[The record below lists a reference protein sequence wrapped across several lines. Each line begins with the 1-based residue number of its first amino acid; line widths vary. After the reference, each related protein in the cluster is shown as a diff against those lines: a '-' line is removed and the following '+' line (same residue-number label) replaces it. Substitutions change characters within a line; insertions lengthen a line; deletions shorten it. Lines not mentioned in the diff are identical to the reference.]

1 MSLLEASIETLQAAM
16 NSGSLTAVDLT
27 QYYLDRIAAYDQQGP
42 GLNSIRVLNDDVLK
56 QATALDEEHSRQGAR
71 SMLHGIPILVKDNYE
86 TKGMPTTV
94 GSVLF
99 EGFAPDRDAYLV
111 SKLKNAGA
119 LLLGKTNMQEFAYG
133 ITNVGSI
140 HGFTR
145 NPYDPTRNPGG
156 SSGGTG
162 AAVAANFAVTGLGS
176 DTCGSIRIPAAQ
188 NNLVGLRG
196 TQGLMSRRGIFPLS
210 STQDIG
216 GPLTKSVRDLAIM
229 LDQMIGYDA
238 EDAQTAESFGHN
250 FQFLANLQLREKAR
264 IGLLR
269 EWMEREEGDEVVAG
283 VIRDALTNMSE
294 KAGWEIVE
302 LESAELEAS
311 LDRPLGGYFVSA
323 YDFKQ
328 DVNNYLRANPE
339 LGFADLDALL
349 VPGKHHPKVDLRT
362 QKCVAMRSEDE
373 ATYFR
378 EMAQRKVIRR
388 ALLSLLA
395 ENNLDALAYPSIRHV
410 AALIGED
417 QMGTNCRL
425 AACSG
430 VPAISVPAGF
440 YRELPVGL
448 ELLAEPWADQKLL
461 DLAYTVE
468 SMHPQRHLPKS
479 TPSL

>member
-1 MSLLEASIETLQAAM
+1 MNLLEASIETLQEAM
-16 NSGSLTAVDLT
+16 NSGSLTAVELT
-27 QYYLDRIAAYDQQGP
+27 QYYLDRIATYDQQGP
-42 GLNSIRVLNDDVLK
+42 ALNSIRVLNDDVLQ
-56 QATALDEEHSRQGAR
+56 QAAALDDERSRQGAR

-86 TKGMPTTV
+86 TKRMPTTV

-99 EGFAPDRDAYLV
+99 KGFAPDRDAHLV

-145 NPYDPTRNPGG
+145 NPYDTTRNPGG
-156 SSGGTG
+156 SSGGTS

-216 GPLTKSVRDLAIM
+216 GPLARSVRDLAIM

-238 EDAQTAESFGHN
+238 EDIQTAESFGHP
-250 FQFLANLQLREKAR
+250 FRFLDHLQLREKAR
-264 IGLLR
+264 IGLLKEWLVR
-269 EWMEREEGDEVVAG
+269 EVGDEAVAE
-283 VIRDALTNMSE
+283 VIREALTAMSK

-302 LESAELEAS
+302 LESAELEDS
-311 LDRPLGGYFVSA
+311 LDRPLEGYFVSA

-328 DVNNYLRANPE
+328 DVNAYLQANPE
-339 LGFADLDALL
+339 MGFSDLEELLAL
-349 VPGKHHPKVDLRT
+349 GKHHPKVDLRT
-362 QKCVAMRSEDE
+362 QKSMAMRSEDE
-373 ATYFR
+373 STYYR
-378 EMAQRKVIRR
+378 EMAQRKVVRR
-388 ALLSLLA
+388 ALLRLLA
-395 ENNLDALAYPSIRHV
+395 ENNLDALAYPPIRRV

-440 YRELPVGL
+440 YGELPVGL

-468 SMHPQRHLPKS
+468 TKYPQRKIPGS
-479 TPSL
+479 TS

>member
-1 MSLLEASIETLQAAM
+1 MNLLEASIESIQQAM
-16 NSGSLTAVDLT
+16 SSGSLTAVRLT
-27 QYYLDRIAAYDQQGP
+27 QFYLDRIAAYDQQGP
-42 GLNSIRVLNDDVLK
+42 ELNSIRVLNDDVQQ
-56 QATALDEEHSRQGAR
+56 QAAALDDERSRRGAR

-86 TKGMPTTV
+86 TRGMPTTV

-99 EGFAPDRDAYLV
+99 KGFAPDRDAYLV

-145 NPYDPTRNPGG
+145 NPYDPKRNPGG

-238 EDAQTAESFGHN
+238 KDAQTAESFGHN
-250 FQFLANLQLREKAR
+250 FQFLANLQTRTKVR
-264 IGLLR
+264 IGLLSD
-269 EWMEREEGDEVVAG
+269 WMEREEGDEDVAG
-283 VIRDALTNMSE
+283 VIRDTLTAMSE
-294 KAGWEIVE
+294 KVGWEIVE
-302 LESAELEAS
+302 LESAELENS
-311 LDRPLGGYFVSA
+311 LDRPLEGYFVSA

-328 DVNNYLRANPE
+328 DVNAYLGANPE
-339 LGFADLDALL
+339 LGFADLDELL
-349 VPGKHHPKVDLRT
+349 APKRHHPKVDLRT
-362 QKCVAMRSEDE
+362 QKCVTMSSEDE
-373 ATYFR
+373 GTYFR
-378 EMAQRKVIRR
+378 EMAQRKVVRR
-388 ALLSLLA
+388 ALLRLLA

-425 AACSG
+425 SACSG

-440 YRELPVGL
+440 YGELPVGL

-468 SMHPQRHLPKS
+468 SMRPQRFLPKS

>member
-1 MSLLEASIETLQAAM
+1 MNLLEASIESIQQAM
-16 NSGSLTAVDLT
+16 NSGSLTAVQLT
-27 QYYLDRIAAYDQQGP
+27 QYYLDRIATYDQQGP
-42 GLNSIRVLNDDVLK
+42 GLNSIRVLNDDARK
-56 QATALDEEHSRQGAR
+56 QAAALDDERSRQGAR

-99 EGFAPDRDAYLV
+99 KGFAPDRDAHLV

-119 LLLGKTNMQEFAYG
+119 LLLGKANMQEFAYG

-250 FQFLANLQLREKAR
+250 FQFLANLQLREKVR

-269 EWMEREEGDEVVAG
+269 EWMEREEGDEVVAR
-283 VIRDALTNMSE
+283 VIREALTAMSE

-311 LDRPLGGYFVSA
+311 LDRPLEGYFVSA

-328 DVNNYLRANPE
+328 DVIAYLRANPVM
-339 LGFADLDALL
+339 GFSDLEELL
-349 VPGKHHPKVDLRT
+349 VLGKHHPKVDLRT
-362 QKCVAMRSEDE
+362 QKSLAMRSEDE
-373 ATYFR
+373 ATYYQ
-378 EMAQRKVIRR
+378 EMAQRKVVRR
-388 ALLSLLA
+388 ALLRLLA

-440 YRELPVGL
+440 YGELPVGL

-468 SMHPQRHLPKS
+468 TRYPQRKIPGS
-479 TPSL
+479 TP

>member
-1 MSLLEASIETLQAAM
+1 MNLLEASIESIQQTM
-16 NSGSLTAVDLT
+16 DSGSLTAVQLT

-42 GLNSIRVLNDDVLK
+42 GLNSIRVLNDDALK
-56 QATALDEEHSRQGAR
+56 QAAALDDERNRQGAR

-99 EGFAPDRDAYLV
+99 KGFAPDRDAHLV
-111 SKLKNAGA
+111 AKLKNAGA

-162 AAVAANFAVTGLGS
+162 AAIAANFAVTGLGS

-229 LDQMIGYDA
+229 LDHMIGYDA

-250 FQFLANLQLREKAR
+250 FQFLANLQIREKVR

-283 VIRDALTNMSE
+283 VIREALTAMSE

-302 LESAELEAS
+302 LESAELEVS
-311 LDRPLGGYFVSA
+311 LDRPLEGYFVSA

-328 DVNNYLRANPE
+328 DVNAYLRANPE
-339 LGFADLDALL
+339 MGFRDLEELLAL
-349 VPGKHHPKVDLRT
+349 GKHHPKVDLRT
-362 QKCVAMRSEDE
+362 QKSMAMRSEDE
-373 ATYFR
+373 STYYR
-378 EMAQRKVIRR
+378 EMAQRKVVRR
-388 ALLSLLA
+388 ALLRLLA

-410 AALIGED
+410 ANLIGED

-440 YRELPVGL
+440 YGELPVGL

-468 SMHPQRHLPKS
+468 TRYPQRKIPGS
-479 TPSL
+479 TP

>member
-1 MSLLEASIETLQAAM
+1 MNLLEASIESIQQAM
-16 NSGSLTAVDLT
+16 NSGSLTAVQLT
-27 QYYLDRIAAYDQQGP
+27 QYYLDRIAAYDQQGT

-56 QATALDEEHSRQGAR
+56 QAEALDDERNQQRAR

-94 GSVLF
+94 GSVIF
-99 EGFAPDRDAYLV
+99 KGFAPDRDAHLV

-250 FQFLANLQLREKAR
+250 FQFLANLQLHEKVR

-269 EWMEREEGDEVVAG
+269 EWMEREEGDEVVAR
-283 VIRDALTNMSE
+283 VIREALTAMSE

-311 LDRPLGGYFVSA
+311 LDRPLEGYFVSA
-323 YDFKQ
+323 YDFKH
-328 DVNNYLRANPE
+328 DVNAYLQANPE
-339 LGFADLDALL
+339 MGFRDLEELLAL
-349 VPGKHHPKVDLRT
+349 GKHHPKVDLRT
-362 QKCVAMRSEDE
+362 QKSMAMRSEDE
-373 ATYFR
+373 ATYYQ
-378 EMAQRKVIRR
+378 EMAQRKVVRR
-388 ALLSLLA
+388 ALLRLLA

-440 YRELPVGL
+440 YGELPVGL

-468 SMHPQRHLPKS
+468 TRYPQRKIPGS
-479 TPSL
+479 TP

>member
-1 MSLLEASIETLQAAM
+1 MNLLEASIESIQQAM
-16 NSGSLTAVDLT
+16 NSGSLTAVQLT
-27 QYYLDRIAAYDQQGP
+27 QYYLDRIAAYDQKGP

-56 QATALDEEHSRQGAR
+56 QAEALDDERNQQRAR

-99 EGFAPDRDAYLV
+99 KGFAPDRDAHLV

-196 TQGLMSRRGIFPLS
+196 TQGLMSRQGIFPLS

-238 EDAQTAESFGHN
+238 EDAQTSESFGHN
-250 FQFLANLQLREKAR
+250 FQFLANLQLHEKVR

-269 EWMEREEGDEVVAG
+269 EWMEREEGDEVVAR
-283 VIRDALTNMSE
+283 VIREALTAMSE

-311 LDRPLGGYFVSA
+311 LDRPLEGYFVSA

-328 DVNNYLRANPE
+328 DVNAYLRANPE
-339 LGFADLDALL
+339 MGFRDLEELLAL
-349 VPGKHHPKVDLRT
+349 GKHHPKVDLRT
-362 QKCVAMRSEDE
+362 QKSMAMRSEDE
-373 ATYFR
+373 ATYYQ
-378 EMAQRKVIRR
+378 EMAQRKVVRR
-388 ALLSLLA
+388 ALLRLLA

-440 YRELPVGL
+440 YGELPVGL

-468 SMHPQRHLPKS
+468 TRYPQRKIPGS
-479 TPSL
+479 TP

>member
-1 MSLLEASIETLQAAM
+1 MNLLEASIESIQQAM
-16 NSGSLTAVDLT
+16 NSGSLTAVQLT

-42 GLNSIRVLNDDVLK
+42 GLNSIRVLNDDALK
-56 QATALDEEHSRQGAR
+56 QAAALDDERSRQGAR

-99 EGFAPDRDAYLV
+99 KGFAPDRDAHLV

-196 TQGLMSRRGIFPLS
+196 TQGLMSRQGIFPLS
-210 STQDIG
+210 STLDIG

-238 EDAQTAESFGHN
+238 EDAQPAESFGHN
-250 FQFLANLQLREKAR
+250 FQFLANLQLHEKVR
-264 IGLLR
+264 IGLLS
-269 EWMEREEGDEVVAG
+269 EWMEREEGDEVVAR
-283 VIRDALTNMSE
+283 VIREALTAMSE

-311 LDRPLGGYFVSA
+311 LDRPLEGYFVSA
-323 YDFKQ
+323 YDFKH
-328 DVNNYLRANPE
+328 DVNAYLQANPE
-339 LGFADLDALL
+339 MGFRDLEELLAL
-349 VPGKHHPKVDLRT
+349 GKHHPKVDLRT
-362 QKCVAMRSEDE
+362 QKSMAMRSEDE
-373 ATYFR
+373 ATYYQ
-378 EMAQRKVIRR
+378 EMAQRKVVRR
-388 ALLSLLA
+388 ALLRLLA

-440 YRELPVGL
+440 YGELPVGL

-468 SMHPQRHLPKS
+468 TRYPQRKIPGS
-479 TPSL
+479 TL

>member
-1 MSLLEASIETLQAAM
+1 MNLLEASIESIRQTM
-16 NSGSLTAVDLT
+16 NSGSLTAVQLT
-27 QYYLDRIAAYDQQGP
+27 QYYLDRIAAYDQKGP

-56 QATALDEEHSRQGAR
+56 QAEALDDERNQQRAR

-99 EGFAPDRDAYLV
+99 KGFAPDRDAHLV

-250 FQFLANLQLREKAR
+250 FQFLANLQLREKVR

-283 VIRDALTNMSE
+283 VIREALTTMSE
-294 KAGWEIVE
+294 KVGWEIVE

-311 LDRPLGGYFVSA
+311 LDRPLEGYFVSA

-328 DVNNYLRANPE
+328 DVNAYLRANPE
-339 LGFADLDALL
+339 MGFRDLEELLAL
-349 VPGKHHPKVDLRT
+349 GKHHPKVDLRT
-362 QKCVAMRSEDE
+362 QKSMAMRSEDE
-373 ATYFR
+373 ATYYQ
-378 EMAQRKVIRR
+378 EMAQRKVVRR
-388 ALLSLLA
+388 ALLRLLA

-440 YRELPVGL
+440 YGELPVGL

-468 SMHPQRHLPKS
+468 TRYPQRKIPGS
-479 TPSL
+479 TP

>member
-1 MSLLEASIETLQAAM
+1 MNLLEASIESIQQAM
-16 NSGSLTAVDLT
+16 NSGSLTAVQLT

-42 GLNSIRVLNDDVLK
+42 GLNSIRVLNDDALK
-56 QATALDEEHSRQGAR
+56 QAAALDDERSRQGAR

-99 EGFAPDRDAYLV
+99 KDFAPDRDAHLV
-111 SKLKNAGA
+111 AKLKNAGA

-196 TQGLMSRRGIFPLS
+196 TQGLMSRQGIFPLS

-250 FQFLANLQLREKAR
+250 FQFLANLQLREKVR
-264 IGLLR
+264 IGLLS
-269 EWMEREEGDEVVAG
+269 EWMEREEGDEVVAR
-283 VIRDALTNMSE
+283 VIRETLTAMSE

-311 LDRPLGGYFVSA
+311 LDRPLEGYFVSA
-323 YDFKQ
+323 YDFKH
-328 DVNNYLRANPE
+328 DVNAYLQANPE
-339 LGFADLDALL
+339 MGLRDLEELLAL
-349 VPGKHHPKVDLRT
+349 GKHHPKVDLRT
-362 QKCVAMRSEDE
+362 QKSMAMRSEDE
-373 ATYFR
+373 ATYYQ
-378 EMAQRKVIRR
+378 EMAQRKVVRR
-388 ALLSLLA
+388 ALLRLLA

-440 YRELPVGL
+440 YGELPVGL

-468 SMHPQRHLPKS
+468 TRYPQRKIPGS
-479 TPSL
+479 TP

>member
-1 MSLLEASIETLQAAM
+1 MNLLEASIESVQQAM
-16 NSGSLTAVDLT
+16 NSGSLTAVQLT
-27 QYYLDRIAAYDQQGP
+27 QYYLDRIATYDQQGP
-42 GLNSIRVLNDDVLK
+42 GLNSIRVLNDDALK
-56 QATALDEEHSRQGAR
+56 QAAALDDERSRQGAR

-99 EGFAPDRDAYLV
+99 KGFAPDRDAHLV

-196 TQGLMSRRGIFPLS
+196 TQGLMSRQGIFPLS

-250 FQFLANLQLREKAR
+250 FQLLANLQIREKVR

-269 EWMEREEGDEVVAG
+269 EWMEREEGDEVVAR
-283 VIRDALTNMSE
+283 VIREALTAMSE

-311 LDRPLGGYFVSA
+311 LDRPLEGYFVSA
-323 YDFKQ
+323 YDFKHN
-328 DVNNYLRANPE
+328 VNAYLQANPE
-339 LGFADLDALL
+339 MGFRDLKELLAL
-349 VPGKHHPKVDLRT
+349 GKHHPKVDLRT
-362 QKCVAMRSEDE
+362 QKSMAMRSEDE
-373 ATYFR
+373 ATYYQ
-378 EMAQRKVIRR
+378 EMAQRKVVRR
-388 ALLSLLA
+388 ALLRLLA

-440 YRELPVGL
+440 YGELPVGL

-468 SMHPQRHLPKS
+468 TRYPQRKIPGY
-479 TPSL
+479 TP

>member
-1 MSLLEASIETLQAAM
+1 MNLLEASIESIQQTM
-16 NSGSLTAVDLT
+16 NSGSLTAVQLT

-42 GLNSIRVLNDDVLK
+42 GLNSIRVLNDDALK
-56 QATALDEEHSRQGAR
+56 QAAVLDDERSRQGAR

-99 EGFAPDRDAYLV
+99 KGFAPDRDAHLV

-162 AAVAANFAVTGLGS
+162 AAIAANFAVTGLGS

-250 FQFLANLQLREKAR
+250 FQFLANLQIREKVR

-283 VIRDALTNMSE
+283 VIREALTAMSE

-311 LDRPLGGYFVSA
+311 LDRPLEGYFVSA

-328 DVNNYLRANPE
+328 DVNAYLRANPE
-339 LGFADLDALL
+339 MGFSDLEELLAL
-349 VPGKHHPKVDLRT
+349 GKHHPKVDLRT
-362 QKCVAMRSEDE
+362 QKSMAMRSEDE
-373 ATYFR
+373 STYYR
-378 EMAQRKVIRR
+378 EMAQRKVVRR
-388 ALLSLLA
+388 ALLRLLA

-410 AALIGED
+410 ANLIGED

-440 YRELPVGL
+440 YGELPVGL

-468 SMHPQRHLPKS
+468 TRYPQRKIPGS
-479 TPSL
+479 TP

>member
-1 MSLLEASIETLQAAM
+1 MNLLDSPIESLQQAM
-16 NSGSLTAVDLT
+16 NSGSLTAVQLT

-42 GLNSIRVLNDDVLK
+42 GLNSIRVLNDDALK
-56 QATALDEEHSRQGAR
+56 QAAALDDERNRQGAR

-99 EGFAPDRDAYLV
+99 KGFAPDRDAHLV

-162 AAVAANFAVTGLGS
+162 AAIAANFAVTGLGS

-216 GPLTKSVRDLAIM
+216 GPLTRSVRDLAIM

-250 FQFLANLQLREKAR
+250 FQFLANLQIREKVR

-283 VIRDALTNMSE
+283 VIREALTAMSE

-311 LDRPLGGYFVSA
+311 LDRPLEGYFVSA

-328 DVNNYLRANPE
+328 DVNAYLRANPE
-339 LGFADLDALL
+339 MGFRDLEELLAL
-349 VPGKHHPKVDLRT
+349 GKHHPKVDLRT
-362 QKCVAMRSEDE
+362 QKSMAMRSEDE
-373 ATYFR
+373 STYYR
-378 EMAQRKVIRR
+378 EMAQRKVVRR
-388 ALLSLLA
+388 ALLRLLA

-410 AALIGED
+410 ANLIGED

-440 YRELPVGL
+440 YGELPVGL

-468 SMHPQRHLPKS
+468 TRYPQRKIPGS
-479 TPSL
+479 TP

>member
-1 MSLLEASIETLQAAM
+1 MNLLEASIESIQQAM
-16 NSGSLTAVDLT
+16 DSGSLTAVQLT

-42 GLNSIRVLNDDVLK
+42 GLNSIRVLNDDALK
-56 QATALDEEHSRQGAR
+56 QAAALDDERSRQGAR

-99 EGFAPDRDAYLV
+99 KGFAPDRDAHLV

-250 FQFLANLQLREKAR
+250 FQFLANLQIREKVR

-283 VIRDALTNMSE
+283 VIREALTAMSE
-294 KAGWEIVE
+294 KAGWKIVE

-311 LDRPLGGYFVSA
+311 LDRPLEGYFVSA

-328 DVNNYLRANPE
+328 DVNAYLRANPE
-339 LGFADLDALL
+339 MGFSDLEELLAL
-349 VPGKHHPKVDLRT
+349 GKHHPKVDLRT
-362 QKCVAMRSEDE
+362 QKSMAMRSEDE
-373 ATYFR
+373 STYYR
-378 EMAQRKVIRR
+378 EMAQRKVVRR
-388 ALLSLLA
+388 ALLRLLA

-410 AALIGED
+410 ANLIGED

-440 YRELPVGL
+440 YGELPVGL

-468 SMHPQRHLPKS
+468 TRYPQRKIPMSPKS
-479 TPSL
+479 F

>member
-1 MSLLEASIETLQAAM
+1 MNLLEASIESIQQTM
-16 NSGSLTAVDLT
+16 NSGSLTAVQLT
-27 QYYLDRIAAYDQQGP
+27 QYYLDRIAAYDQKGP

-56 QATALDEEHSRQGAR
+56 QAEALDDERNQQRAR

-99 EGFAPDRDAYLV
+99 KGFAPDRDAHLV
-111 SKLKNAGA
+111 AKLKNAGA

-250 FQFLANLQLREKAR
+250 FQFLANLQLREKVR

-283 VIRDALTNMSE
+283 VIREALTAMSE

-311 LDRPLGGYFVSA
+311 LDRPLEGYFVSA

-328 DVNNYLRANPE
+328 DVNAYLRANPE
-339 LGFADLDALL
+339 MGFSDLGELLAL
-349 VPGKHHPKVDLRT
+349 GKHHPKVDLRT
-362 QKCVAMRSEDE
+362 QKSIAMRSEDE
-373 ATYFR
+373 STYYR
-378 EMAQRKVIRR
+378 EMAQRKVVRR
-388 ALLSLLA
+388 ALLRLLA

-440 YRELPVGL
+440 YGELPVGL

-468 SMHPQRHLPKS
+468 TRYPQRKIPGS
-479 TPSL
+479 TP

>member
-1 MSLLEASIETLQAAM
+1 MNLLEASIESIQQAM
-16 NSGSLTAVDLT
+16 NSGSLTAVQLT

-56 QATALDEEHSRQGAR
+56 QAEALDDERNQQRAR

-99 EGFAPDRDAYLV
+99 KGFAPDRDAHLV

-250 FQFLANLQLREKAR
+250 FQFLANLQLREKVR

-283 VIRDALTNMSE
+283 VIREALTAMSE

-311 LDRPLGGYFVSA
+311 LDRPLEGYFVSA

-328 DVNNYLRANPE
+328 DVNAYLRANPE
-339 LGFADLDALL
+339 MGFRDLEELLAL
-349 VPGKHHPKVDLRT
+349 GKHHPKVDLRT
-362 QKCVAMRSEDE
+362 QKSMAMRSEDE
-373 ATYFR
+373 ATYYQ
-378 EMAQRKVIRR
+378 EMAQRKVVRR
-388 ALLSLLA
+388 ALLRLLA

-440 YRELPVGL
+440 YGELPVGL

-468 SMHPQRHLPKS
+468 TRYPQRKIPGS
-479 TPSL
+479 TP

>member
-1 MSLLEASIETLQAAM
+1 MNLLDSPIESLQQAM
-16 NSGSLTAVDLT
+16 NSGSLTTVQLT

-42 GLNSIRVLNDDVLK
+42 GLNSIRVLNDDALK
-56 QATALDEEHSRQGAR
+56 QAAALDDERNRQGAR

-99 EGFAPDRDAYLV
+99 KGFAPDRDAHLV

-162 AAVAANFAVTGLGS
+162 AAIAANFAVTGLGS

-216 GPLTKSVRDLAIM
+216 GPLTRSVRDLAIM

-250 FQFLANLQLREKAR
+250 FQFLANLQIREKVR

-283 VIRDALTNMSE
+283 VIREALTAMSE

-311 LDRPLGGYFVSA
+311 LDRPLEGYFVSA

-328 DVNNYLRANPE
+328 DVNAYLRANPE
-339 LGFADLDALL
+339 MGFRDLEELLAL
-349 VPGKHHPKVDLRT
+349 GKHHPKVDLRT
-362 QKCVAMRSEDE
+362 QKSMAMRSEDE
-373 ATYFR
+373 STYYR
-378 EMAQRKVIRR
+378 EMAQRKVVRR
-388 ALLSLLA
+388 ALLRLLA

-410 AALIGED
+410 ANLIGED

-440 YRELPVGL
+440 YGELPVGL

-468 SMHPQRHLPKS
+468 TRYPQRKIPGS
-479 TPSL
+479 TP

>member
-1 MSLLEASIETLQAAM
+1 MNLLEASIESIQQAM
-16 NSGSLTAVDLT
+16 NSGSLTAVQLT
-27 QYYLDRIAAYDQQGP
+27 QYYLDRIAAYDQQGT
-42 GLNSIRVLNDDVLK
+42 GLNSIRVLNDDALK
-56 QATALDEEHSRQGAR
+56 QAAALDDERSRQGAR

-86 TKGMPTTV
+86 IKGMPTTV

-99 EGFAPDRDAYLV
+99 KGFAPDRDAHLV

-196 TQGLMSRRGIFPLS
+196 TQGLMSRQGIFPLS

-250 FQFLANLQLREKAR
+250 FQFLANLQLREKVR

-283 VIRDALTNMSE
+283 VIREALTAMSE
-294 KAGWEIVE
+294 KAGWKIVE

-311 LDRPLGGYFVSA
+311 LDRPLEGYFVSA
-323 YDFKQ
+323 YDFKH
-328 DVNNYLRANPE
+328 DVNAYLQANPE
-339 LGFADLDALL
+339 MGFRDLEELLAL
-349 VPGKHHPKVDLRT
+349 GKHHPKVDLRT
-362 QKCVAMRSEDE
+362 QKSMAMRSEDE
-373 ATYFR
+373 ATYYQ
-378 EMAQRKVIRR
+378 EMAQRKVVRR
-388 ALLSLLA
+388 ALLRLLA

-410 AALIGED
+410 AALIGDD

-440 YRELPVGL
+440 YGELPVGL

-468 SMHPQRHLPKS
+468 TRYPQRKIPGS
-479 TPSL
+479 TP

>member
-1 MSLLEASIETLQAAM
+1 MNLLDSPIESLQQAM
-16 NSGSLTAVDLT
+16 NSGSLTAVQLT

-42 GLNSIRVLNDDVLK
+42 GLNSIRVLNDDALK
-56 QATALDEEHSRQGAR
+56 QAAALDDERNRQGAR

-86 TKGMPTTV
+86 TKGMPTTA

-99 EGFAPDRDAYLV
+99 KGFAPDRDAHLV
-111 SKLKNAGA
+111 AKLKNAGA

-162 AAVAANFAVTGLGS
+162 AAIAANFAVTGLGS

-250 FQFLANLQLREKAR
+250 FQFLANLQIREKVR

-283 VIRDALTNMSE
+283 VIREALTAMSE

-311 LDRPLGGYFVSA
+311 LDRPLEGYFVSA

-328 DVNNYLRANPE
+328 DVNAYLRANPE
-339 LGFADLDALL
+339 MGFSDLEELLAL
-349 VPGKHHPKVDLRT
+349 GKHHPKVDLRT
-362 QKCVAMRSEDE
+362 QKSMAMRSEDE
-373 ATYFR
+373 STYYR
-378 EMAQRKVIRR
+378 EMAQRKVVRR
-388 ALLSLLA
+388 ALLRLLA

-410 AALIGED
+410 ANLIGED

-440 YRELPVGL
+440 YGELPVGL

-468 SMHPQRHLPKS
+468 TRYPQRKIPGS
-479 TPSL
+479 TP

>member
-1 MSLLEASIETLQAAM
+1 MNLLEASIESIQQAM
-16 NSGSLTAVDLT
+16 NSGSLTAVQLT

-42 GLNSIRVLNDDVLK
+42 GLNSIRVLNDDALK
-56 QATALDEEHSRQGAR
+56 QAAALDDERDRQGAR

-99 EGFAPDRDAYLV
+99 KGFAPDRDAHLV
-111 SKLKNAGA
+111 AKLKNAGA

-162 AAVAANFAVTGLGS
+162 AAIAANFAVTGLGS

-216 GPLTKSVRDLAIM
+216 GPLTRSVRDLAIM

-250 FQFLANLQLREKAR
+250 FQFLANLQIREKVR

-283 VIRDALTNMSE
+283 VIREALTAMSE

-311 LDRPLGGYFVSA
+311 LDRPLEGYFVSA
-323 YDFKQ
+323 YDFKH
-328 DVNNYLRANPE
+328 DVNAYLRANPE
-339 LGFADLDALL
+339 MGFSDLEELLAL
-349 VPGKHHPKVDLRT
+349 GKHHPKVDLRT
-362 QKCVAMRSEDE
+362 QKSMAMRSEDE
-373 ATYFR
+373 STYYR
-378 EMAQRKVIRR
+378 EMAQRKVVRR
-388 ALLSLLA
+388 ALLRLLA

-410 AALIGED
+410 ANLIGED

-440 YRELPVGL
+440 YGELPVGL

-468 SMHPQRHLPKS
+468 TRYPQRKIPGS
-479 TPSL
+479 TP

>member
-1 MSLLEASIETLQAAM
+1 MNLLEASIESIQQAM
-16 NSGSLTAVDLT
+16 NSGSLTAVQLT

-42 GLNSIRVLNDDVLK
+42 GLNSIRVLNDDAQK
-56 QATALDEEHSRQGAR
+56 QAAALDDERSRQGAR

-99 EGFAPDRDAYLV
+99 KGFAPDRDAHLV

-196 TQGLMSRRGIFPLS
+196 TQGLMSRQGIFPLS

-250 FQFLANLQLREKAR
+250 FQFLANLQLHEKVR

-269 EWMEREEGDEVVAG
+269 EWMEREEGDEVVAR
-283 VIRDALTNMSE
+283 VIREALTAMSE

-311 LDRPLGGYFVSA
+311 LDRPLEGYFVSA
-323 YDFKQ
+323 YDFKH
-328 DVNNYLRANPE
+328 DVNAYLQANPE
-339 LGFADLDALL
+339 MGFRDLEELLAL
-349 VPGKHHPKVDLRT
+349 GKHHPKVDLRT
-362 QKCVAMRSEDE
+362 QKSMAMRSEDE
-373 ATYFR
+373 ATYYQ
-378 EMAQRKVIRR
+378 EMAQRKVVRR
-388 ALLSLLA
+388 ALLRLLA

-440 YRELPVGL
+440 YGELPVGL

-468 SMHPQRHLPKS
+468 TRYPQRKIPGS
-479 TPSL
+479 TP

>member
-1 MSLLEASIETLQAAM
+1 MNLLEASIESIQQAM
-16 NSGSLTAVDLT
+16 NSGNLTAVQLT
-27 QYYLDRIAAYDQQGP
+27 QYYLDRIAAYDPQGP
-42 GLNSIRVLNDDVLK
+42 GINSIRVLNDDVLQ
-56 QATALDEEHSRQGAR
+56 QAAALDEERSRQGVR

-99 EGFAPDRDAYLV
+99 KGFAPDRDAYLV
-111 SKLKNAGA
+111 SKLKNSGA

-145 NPYDPTRNPGG
+145 NPYDLTRNPGG

-216 GPLTKSVRDLAIM
+216 GPLSRSVRDLAIM
-229 LDQMIGYDA
+229 LDQMIGYDT
-238 EDAQTAESFGHN
+238 EDIQTAESFGRN
-250 FQFLANLQLREKAR
+250 FQFLANLQLRKKVR
-264 IGLLR
+264 IRLLR
-269 EWMEREEGDEVVAG
+269 EWMEREEGDEAVAG
-283 VIRDALTNMSE
+283 VIHDALTAMSE
-294 KAGWEIVE
+294 KAGWEIIE
-302 LESAELEAS
+302 LDSAELEAS
-311 LDRPLGGYFVSA
+311 LDRPLDGYFVSA

-328 DVNNYLRANPE
+328 DVNAYLQANPE
-339 LGFADLDALL
+339 MGFSDLEELLAL
-349 VPGKHHPKVDLRT
+349 GKHHPKVDLRT
-362 QKCVAMRSEDE
+362 QKSMAMRSEDE
-373 ATYFR
+373 STYYR
-378 EMAQRKVIRR
+378 EMAQRKVVRR
-388 ALLSLLA
+388 ALLRLLA

-410 AALIGED
+410 AAPIGED

-430 VPAISVPAGF
+430 MPAISVPAGF
-440 YRELPVGL
+440 SDGLPVGL

-468 SMHPQRHLPKS
+468 SRHPQRHLPES
-479 TPSL
+479 TP

>member
-1 MSLLEASIETLQAAM
+1 MNLLDSSIESLQQAM
-16 NSGSLTAVDLT
+16 NSGSLTAVQLT

-42 GLNSIRVLNDDVLK
+42 GLNSIRVLNDDALK
-56 QATALDEEHSRQGAR
+56 QAAALDDERNRQGAR

-99 EGFAPDRDAYLV
+99 KGFAPDRDAHLV
-111 SKLKNAGA
+111 AKLKNAGA

-162 AAVAANFAVTGLGS
+162 AAIAANFAVTGLGS

-229 LDQMIGYDA
+229 LDHMIGYDA

-250 FQFLANLQLREKAR
+250 FQFLANLQIREKVR

-283 VIRDALTNMSE
+283 VIRKALTAMSE

-302 LESAELEAS
+302 LESAELEVS
-311 LDRPLGGYFVSA
+311 LDRPLEGYFVSA

-328 DVNNYLRANPE
+328 DVNAYLRANPE
-339 LGFADLDALL
+339 MGFRDLEELLAL
-349 VPGKHHPKVDLRT
+349 GKHHPKVDLRT
-362 QKCVAMRSEDE
+362 QKSMAMRSEDE
-373 ATYFR
+373 STYYR
-378 EMAQRKVIRR
+378 EMAQRKVVRR
-388 ALLSLLA
+388 ALLRLLA

-410 AALIGED
+410 ANLIGED

-440 YRELPVGL
+440 YGELPVGL

-468 SMHPQRHLPKS
+468 TRYPQRKIPGS
-479 TPSL
+479 TP

>member
-1 MSLLEASIETLQAAM
+1 MNLLEASIESIQQAM
-16 NSGSLTAVDLT
+16 NSGSLTAVQLT

-42 GLNSIRVLNDDVLK
+42 GLNSIRVLNDDARK
-56 QATALDEEHSRQGAR
+56 QAAALDDERSRQGAR

-99 EGFAPDRDAYLV
+99 KGFAPDRDAHLV
-111 SKLKNAGA
+111 AKLKNAGA

-145 NPYDPTRNPGG
+145 NPYDPTRTPGG

-196 TQGLMSRRGIFPLS
+196 TQGLMSRKGIFPLS

-250 FQFLANLQLREKAR
+250 FQFLANLQLHEKVR

-269 EWMEREEGDEVVAG
+269 EWMEREEGDEVVAR
-283 VIRDALTNMSE
+283 VIRETLTAMSE

-311 LDRPLGGYFVSA
+311 LDRQLEGYFVSA
-323 YDFKQ
+323 YDFKY
-328 DVNNYLRANPE
+328 DVNAYLQANPDMGFRDLEE
-339 LGFADLDALL
+339 LLAL
-349 VPGKHHPKVDLRT
+349 GKHHPKVDLRT
-362 QKCVAMRSEDE
+362 QKSMAMRSEDE
-373 ATYFR
+373 ATYYQ
-378 EMAQRKVIRR
+378 EMAQRKVVRR
-388 ALLSLLA
+388 ALLRLLA

-440 YRELPVGL
+440 YGELPVGL

-468 SMHPQRHLPKS
+468 TRYPQRKIPGS
-479 TPSL
+479 TP

>member
-1 MSLLEASIETLQAAM
+1 MNLLEASIESIQQTM
-16 NSGSLTAVDLT
+16 NSGGLTAVQLT
-27 QYYLDRIAAYDQQGP
+27 QYYLDRIAAYDQKGP

-56 QATALDEEHSRQGAR
+56 QAEALDDERNQQRAR

-99 EGFAPDRDAYLV
+99 KGFAPDRDAHLV

-196 TQGLMSRRGIFPLS
+196 TQGLMSRQGIFPLS

-250 FQFLANLQLREKAR
+250 FQFLANLQLREKVR

-283 VIRDALTNMSE
+283 VIREALTAMSE

-311 LDRPLGGYFVSA
+311 LDRPLEGYFVSA

-328 DVNNYLRANPE
+328 DVNAYLRANPE
-339 LGFADLDALL
+339 MGFRDLEELLAL
-349 VPGKHHPKVDLRT
+349 GKHHPKVDLRT
-362 QKCVAMRSEDE
+362 QKSMAMRSEDE
-373 ATYFR
+373 ATYYQ
-378 EMAQRKVIRR
+378 EMAQRKVVRR
-388 ALLSLLA
+388 ALLRLLA

-440 YRELPVGL
+440 YGELPVGL

-468 SMHPQRHLPKS
+468 TRYPQRKIPGS
-479 TPSL
+479 TP

>member
-1 MSLLEASIETLQAAM
+1 MNLLEASIESIQQAM
-16 NSGSLTAVDLT
+16 NSGSLTAVQLT

-42 GLNSIRVLNDDVLK
+42 GLNSIRVLNDDALK
-56 QATALDEEHSRQGAR
+56 QAAALDDERSRQGAR

-99 EGFAPDRDAYLV
+99 KGFAPDRDAHLV

-250 FQFLANLQLREKAR
+250 FQFLANLQLHEKVR

-269 EWMEREEGDEVVAG
+269 EWMEREEGDEVVAR
-283 VIRDALTNMSE
+283 VIREALTAMSE
-294 KAGWEIVE
+294 KASWEIVE

-311 LDRPLGGYFVSA
+311 LDRPLEGYFVSA
-323 YDFKQ
+323 YDFKH
-328 DVNNYLRANPE
+328 DVNAYLQANPE
-339 LGFADLDALL
+339 MGFRDLEELLAL
-349 VPGKHHPKVDLRT
+349 GKHHPKVDLRT
-362 QKCVAMRSEDE
+362 QKSMAMRSEDE
-373 ATYFR
+373 ATYYQ
-378 EMAQRKVIRR
+378 EMAQRKVVRR
-388 ALLSLLA
+388 ALLRLLA

-425 AACSG
+425 AACAG

-440 YRELPVGL
+440 YGELPVGL

-468 SMHPQRHLPKS
+468 TRYPRRKIPGS
-479 TPSL
+479 TP

>member
-1 MSLLEASIETLQAAM
+1 MNLLEASIESIQQAM
-16 NSGSLTAVDLT
+16 NSGSLTAVQLT

-42 GLNSIRVLNDDVLK
+42 GLNSIRVLNDDALK
-56 QATALDEEHSRQGAR
+56 QAAALDDERSRQGAR

-99 EGFAPDRDAYLV
+99 KGFAPDRDAHLV

-196 TQGLMSRRGIFPLS
+196 TQGLMSRKGIFPLS

-250 FQFLANLQLREKAR
+250 FQFLANLQLREKVR

-283 VIRDALTNMSE
+283 VIREALTAMSE

-311 LDRPLGGYFVSA
+311 LDRPLEGYFVSA

-328 DVNNYLRANPE
+328 DVNAYLRANPE
-339 LGFADLDALL
+339 MGFSDLEELLAL
-349 VPGKHHPKVDLRT
+349 GKHHPKWI
-362 QKCVAMRSEDE
+362 SERRNLWPCE
-373 ATYFR
+373 VKMKQPIT
-378 EMAQRKVIRR
+378 RKWHNVK
-388 ALLSLLA
+388 S
-395 ENNLDALAYPSIRHV
+395 Y
-410 AALIGED
+410 
-417 QMGTNCRL
+417 
-425 AACSG
+425 
-430 VPAISVPAGF
+430 
-440 YRELPVGL
+440 
-448 ELLAEPWADQKLL
+448 AEPCFAC
-461 DLAYTVE
+461 
-468 SMHPQRHLPKS
+468 LPK
-479 TPSL
+479 TTWMLWPIHRFAM

>member
-1 MSLLEASIETLQAAM
+1 MNLLEASIESIQQAM
-16 NSGSLTAVDLT
+16 NSGSLTAVQLT

-42 GLNSIRVLNDDVLK
+42 GLNSIRVLNDDALK
-56 QATALDEEHSRQGAR
+56 QAEALDDERNRQGAR

-99 EGFAPDRDAYLV
+99 KGFAPNRDAHLV

-162 AAVAANFAVTGLGS
+162 AAVTANFAVTGLGS

-216 GPLTKSVRDLAIM
+216 GPLTKSVWDLAIM

-238 EDAQTAESFGHN
+238 RDAQTAESFGHN
-250 FQFLANLQLREKAR
+250 FQFLANLQLREKVR
-264 IGLLR
+264 IGSLR

-283 VIRDALTNMSE
+283 VIREALTAMSE

-311 LDRPLGGYFVSA
+311 LDRPLEGYFVSA

-328 DVNNYLRANPE
+328 DVNAYLRANPE
-339 LGFADLDALL
+339 MGFSDLEELLALR
-349 VPGKHHPKVDLRT
+349 KHHPKVDLRT
-362 QKCVAMRSEDE
+362 QKSIAMRSEDE
-373 ATYFR
+373 STYYR
-378 EMAQRKVIRR
+378 EMAQRKVVRR
-388 ALLSLLA
+388 ALLRLLA

-440 YRELPVGL
+440 YGELPVGL

-468 SMHPQRHLPKS
+468 TRYPQRKIPGS
-479 TPSL
+479 TP

>member
-1 MSLLEASIETLQAAM
+1 MNLLEASIESIQQAM
-16 NSGSLTAVDLT
+16 NSGSLTAVQLT

-42 GLNSIRVLNDDVLK
+42 GLNSIRVLNDDARK
-56 QATALDEEHSRQGAR
+56 QAAALDDERSRQGAR

-99 EGFAPDRDAYLV
+99 KGFAPDRDAHLV

-196 TQGLMSRRGIFPLS
+196 TQGLMSRQGIFPLS

-250 FQFLANLQLREKAR
+250 FQFLANLQLHEKVR

-269 EWMEREEGDEVVAG
+269 EWMEREEGDEVVAR
-283 VIRDALTNMSE
+283 VIREALTAMSE

-311 LDRPLGGYFVSA
+311 LDRPLEGYFVSA
-323 YDFKQ
+323 YDFKH
-328 DVNNYLRANPE
+328 DVNAYLQANPE
-339 LGFADLDALL
+339 MGFRDLEELLAL
-349 VPGKHHPKVDLRT
+349 GKHHPKVDLRT
-362 QKCVAMRSEDE
+362 QKSMAMRSEDE
-373 ATYFR
+373 ATYYQ
-378 EMAQRKVIRR
+378 EMAQRKVVRR
-388 ALLSLLA
+388 ALLRLLA

-440 YRELPVGL
+440 YGELPVGL

-468 SMHPQRHLPKS
+468 TRYPQRKIPGS
-479 TPSL
+479 TP

>member
-1 MSLLEASIETLQAAM
+1 MNLLDSPIESLQQAM
-16 NSGSLTAVDLT
+16 NSGSLTAVQLT

-42 GLNSIRVLNDDVLK
+42 GLNSIRVLNDDALK
-56 QATALDEEHSRQGAR
+56 QAAALDDERNRQGAR

-86 TKGMPTTV
+86 TKGMPSTV

-99 EGFAPDRDAYLV
+99 KGFAPDRDAHLV

-162 AAVAANFAVTGLGS
+162 AAIAANFAVTGLGS

-250 FQFLANLQLREKAR
+250 FQFLANLQIREKVR

-283 VIRDALTNMSE
+283 VIREALTAMSE
-294 KAGWEIVE
+294 KAGWKIVE

-311 LDRPLGGYFVSA
+311 LDRPLEGYFVSA

-328 DVNNYLRANPE
+328 DVNAYLRANPE
-339 LGFADLDALL
+339 IGFSDLEELLAL
-349 VPGKHHPKVDLRT
+349 GKHHPKVDLRT
-362 QKCVAMRSEDE
+362 QKSMAMRSGDE
-373 ATYFR
+373 ATYYR
-378 EMAQRKVIRR
+378 EMAQRKVVRR
-388 ALLSLLA
+388 ALLRLLA

-410 AALIGED
+410 ANLIGED

-440 YRELPVGL
+440 YGELPVGL

-468 SMHPQRHLPKS
+468 TRYPQRKIPGS
-479 TPSL
+479 TP

>member
-1 MSLLEASIETLQAAM
+1 MNLLEASIESIQQAM
-16 NSGSLTAVDLT
+16 NSGSLTAVQLT

-42 GLNSIRVLNDDVLK
+42 GLNSIRVLNDDARK
-56 QATALDEEHSRQGAR
+56 QAAALDDERSRQGAR

-99 EGFAPDRDAYLV
+99 KGFAPDRDAHLV

-196 TQGLMSRRGIFPLS
+196 THGLMSRQGIFPLS

-250 FQFLANLQLREKAR
+250 FQFLANLQLHEKVR

-269 EWMEREEGDEVVAG
+269 EWMEREEGDEVVAR
-283 VIRDALTNMSE
+283 VIREALTAMSE

-311 LDRPLGGYFVSA
+311 LDRPLEGYFVSA
-323 YDFKQ
+323 YDFKH
-328 DVNNYLRANPE
+328 DVNAYLQANPE
-339 LGFADLDALL
+339 MGFRDLEELLAL
-349 VPGKHHPKVDLRT
+349 GKHHPKVDLRT
-362 QKCVAMRSEDE
+362 QKSMAMRSEDE
-373 ATYFR
+373 ATYYQ
-378 EMAQRKVIRR
+378 EMAQRKVVRR
-388 ALLSLLA
+388 ALLRLLA

-440 YRELPVGL
+440 YGELPVGL

-468 SMHPQRHLPKS
+468 TRYPQRKIPGS
-479 TPSL
+479 TP

>member
-1 MSLLEASIETLQAAM
+1 MNLLEASIESIQQAM
-16 NSGSLTAVDLT
+16 NSGSLTAVQLT

-42 GLNSIRVLNDDVLK
+42 GLNSIRVLNDDALK
-56 QATALDEEHSRQGAR
+56 QAAALDDERSRQGAR

-99 EGFAPDRDAYLV
+99 KGFAPDRDAHLV

-196 TQGLMSRRGIFPLS
+196 TQGMMSRQGIFPLS

-250 FQFLANLQLREKAR
+250 FQFLANLQLHEKVR

-269 EWMEREEGDEVVAG
+269 EWMEREEGDEVVAR
-283 VIRDALTNMSE
+283 VIREALTAMSE

-311 LDRPLGGYFVSA
+311 LDRPLEGYFVSA

-328 DVNNYLRANPE
+328 DVNAYLRANPE
-339 LGFADLDALL
+339 MGFRDLEELLAL
-349 VPGKHHPKVDLRT
+349 GKHHPKVDLRT
-362 QKCVAMRSEDE
+362 QKSMAMRSEDE
-373 ATYFR
+373 ATYYQ
-378 EMAQRKVIRR
+378 EMAQRKVVRR
-388 ALLSLLA
+388 ALLRLLA

-440 YRELPVGL
+440 YGELPVGL

-468 SMHPQRHLPKS
+468 TRYPQRKIPGS
-479 TPSL
+479 TP

>member
-1 MSLLEASIETLQAAM
+1 MNLLEASIESIQRAM
-16 NSGSLTAVDLT
+16 NSGSLTAVQLT

-56 QATALDEEHSRQGAR
+56 QAEALDDERNQQRAR

-99 EGFAPDRDAYLV
+99 KGFAPDRDAHLV

-250 FQFLANLQLREKAR
+250 FQFLANLQLREKVR

-283 VIRDALTNMSE
+283 VIREALTAMSE

-311 LDRPLGGYFVSA
+311 LDRPLEGYFVSA

-328 DVNNYLRANPE
+328 DVNAYLRANPE
-339 LGFADLDALL
+339 MGFRDLEELLAL
-349 VPGKHHPKVDLRT
+349 GKHHPKVDLRT
-362 QKCVAMRSEDE
+362 QKSMAMRSEDE
-373 ATYFR
+373 ATYYQ
-378 EMAQRKVIRR
+378 EMAQRKVVRR
-388 ALLSLLA
+388 ALLRLLA

-440 YRELPVGL
+440 YGELPVGL

-468 SMHPQRHLPKS
+468 TRYPQRKIPGS
-479 TPSL
+479 TP

>member
-1 MSLLEASIETLQAAM
+1 MNLLEASIESIQQAM
-16 NSGSLTAVDLT
+16 NSGSLTAVQLT

-42 GLNSIRVLNDDVLK
+42 GLNSIRVLNDDALK
-56 QATALDEEHSRQGAR
+56 QAAALDDERNRQGAR

-99 EGFAPDRDAYLV
+99 KGFAPDRDAHLV
-111 SKLKNAGA
+111 AKLKNAGA

-162 AAVAANFAVTGLGS
+162 AAIAANFAVTGLGS

-229 LDQMIGYDA
+229 LDHMIGYDA

-250 FQFLANLQLREKAR
+250 FQFLANLQIREKVR

-283 VIRDALTNMSE
+283 VIREALTAMSE

-302 LESAELEAS
+302 PESAELEVS
-311 LDRPLGGYFVSA
+311 LDRPLEGYFVSA

-328 DVNNYLRANPE
+328 DVNAYLRANPE
-339 LGFADLDALL
+339 MGFRDLEELLAL
-349 VPGKHHPKVDLRT
+349 GKHHPKVDLRT
-362 QKCVAMRSEDE
+362 QKSMACLLYTSPSPRDRTRS
-373 ATYFR
+373 R
-378 EMAQRKVIRR
+378 M
-388 ALLSLLA
+388 
-395 ENNLDALAYPSIRHV
+395 PSS
-410 AALIGED
+410 A
-417 QMGTNCRL
+417 
-425 AACSG
+425 
-430 VPAISVPAGF
+430 
-440 YRELPVGL
+440 
-448 ELLAEPWADQKLL
+448 
-461 DLAYTVE
+461 
-468 SMHPQRHLPKS
+468 
-479 TPSL
+479 

>member
-1 MSLLEASIETLQAAM
+1 MNLLEASIESIQQAM
-16 NSGSLTAVDLT
+16 NSGSLTAVQLT

-42 GLNSIRVLNDDVLK
+42 GLNSIRVLNDDALK
-56 QATALDEEHSRQGAR
+56 QAAALDDERSRQGAR

-99 EGFAPDRDAYLV
+99 KGFAPDRDAHLV

-196 TQGLMSRRGIFPLS
+196 TQGLMSRQGIFPLS

-250 FQFLANLQLREKAR
+250 FQFLANLQLHEKVR

-269 EWMEREEGDEVVAG
+269 EWMEREEGDEVVAR
-283 VIRDALTNMSE
+283 VIREALTAMSE

-311 LDRPLGGYFVSA
+311 LDRPLEGYFVSA
-323 YDFKQ
+323 YDFKH
-328 DVNNYLRANPE
+328 DVNAYLRANPE
-339 LGFADLDALL
+339 MGFRDLEELLAL
-349 VPGKHHPKVDLRT
+349 GKHHPKVDLRT
-362 QKCVAMRSEDE
+362 QKSMAMRSEDE
-373 ATYFR
+373 ATYYQ
-378 EMAQRKVIRR
+378 EMAQRKVVRR
-388 ALLSLLA
+388 ALLRLLA

-440 YRELPVGL
+440 YGELPVGL

-468 SMHPQRHLPKS
+468 TRYPQRKIPGS
-479 TPSL
+479 TP